1 MTRLMIFL
9 ITILTTLTSFSQ
21 IDTRDSIV
29 CLPIGTAR
37 LIAADLLEYDKCKL
51 VLKETEELNRLA
63 DKRINRLLETIV
75 SYENRSIL
83 YQKELAATQSL
94 YDTCEVRRIEL
105 KTEVEDLTI
114 KNERLK
120 KWSIGLGSGF
130 VATLGALLLVVAIK

>member
-1 MTRLMIFL
+1 M

-21 IDTRDSIV
+21 IDTQDSIV

-63 DKRINRLLETIV
+63 DKRINSLLDAIQVYDNQKTIML
-75 SYENRSIL
+75 SEITAL
-83 YQKELAATQSL
+83 EEKF
-94 YDTCEVRRIEL
+94 DTCEDSRKKL
-105 KTEVEDLTI
+105 KQEVDDLTG

-120 KWSIGLGSGF
+120 KWTIGLGSGL
-130 VATLGALLLVVAIK
+130 VATLGALLLVIAVK